1 MGEKETFDKKLAEAD
16 KILQQSPDK
25 IPEILEE
32 EIYDEDGNFDELA
45 AQLKNSVSFKFEQK
59 YLNSTNLEGNAMF

>member
-45 AQLKNSVSFKFEQK
+45 A
-59 YLNSTNLEGNAMF
+59 